1 MLPYSRKT
9 AKTEPNGKLKELYRL
24 TRHVRACRA
33 RNRFAHHADFGG
45 VFVADCFSPL
55 RVDPV
60 SVPMSVPWIYAGL
73 TAGLVITA
81 SIIFLPFPRIFKKRE
96 ALVRAQNAEK
106 PDETEVFES

>member
-1 MLPYSRKT
+1 
-9 AKTEPNGKLKELYRL
+9 
-24 TRHVRACRA
+24 
-33 RNRFAHHADFGG
+33 
-45 VFVADCFSPL
+45 
-55 RVDPV
+55 
-60 SVPMSVPWIYAGL
+60 MSVPWIYAGL